1 MRRAVVVTV
10 SPLGLLGPASALAD
24 GGPVPPAQ
32 GGAGVAAPGSAYS
45 FIALGAGRNTLV
57 ERVRRVGATV
67 EEYTLLRGAFGVP
80 GATYD
85 GSGTG
90 LSADG
95 RTLVLADI
103 GDTTYP
109 PTRTRLLVLDTG
121 RLRARARIELSG
133 YFTVDAISP
142 TGRWLYLI
150 HYTSPSSGNSYEVRA
165 FDLTRRR
172 LLRKPVVDPREPDE
186 KMQGLPLTRT
196 TSADGRW
203 VYTLYYRGNEAPF
216 IHALDTAARAAFCVD
231 LPVPI
236 EPDLS
241 SIRLV
246 LASAKTLRIDRG
258 DTPLALMDTRT
269 FAISRADVARPAG
282 DGFAVPNRSQGGPPW
297 ALAFVPLVALIALAL
312 VARRRR
318 RSLATGPRS
327 PTDADG
333 PADDRPTPA

>member
-1 MRRAVVVTV
+1 MRRDVVVTLRA
-10 SPLGLLGPASALAD
+10 LGLLVVVTLCALGLLVPARALAA
-24 GGPVPPAQ
+24 GGPVPAAQ
-32 GGAGVAAPGSAYS
+32 GGAGVAAAGVAYS
-45 FIALGAGRNTLV
+45 FIALGAGPNTLV
-57 ERVRRVGATV
+57 ERVRRAGATV
-67 EEYTLLRGAFGVP
+67 EDYKLLRGAFGVP

-85 GSGTG
+85 GGDTG

-103 GDTTYP
+103 GGSTYP

-121 RLRARARIELSG
+121 RLRERARIELSG

-150 HYTSPSSGNSYEVRA
+150 HYKSPSSGNSYEVRA

-172 LLRKPVVDPREPDE
+172 LLRKPVVDPREPGE

-216 IHALDTAARAAFCVD
+216 IHALDTAARAAFCVA

-236 EPDLS
+236 GADIS
-241 SIRLV
+241 SVRLV
-246 LASAKTLRIDRG
+246 LASAKTLRVDRG
-258 DTPLALMDTRT
+258 DSPLASMDTST
-269 FAISRADVARPAG
+269 FAVSRADVARPAG
-282 DGFAVPNRSQGGPPW
+282 SGSAVSNRNQGGPAW
-297 ALAFVPLVALIALAL
+297 ALGFVPLVALTVLAL

-318 RSLATGPRS
+318 RSLATRPAI
-327 PTDADG
+327 TDS
-333 PADDRPTPA
+333 R